1 MGQISATPPTNGT
14 QTALTPQAL
23 HACGLVMGIGST
35 RASLASVLGMS
46 VMGWLP
52 QPVKTMVDKWN
63 NSSANEFPAI
73 GAWVSRTLSARCVS
87 IQMAMSSAHKIQYFD
102 AFRMPLNILNIF
114 HQGENGHF
122 NGRSQTLTS
131 AYKKKKNT

>member
-1 MGQISATPPTNGT
+1 MLGQISATLPTNGS
-14 QTALTPQAL
+14 QAALTPQSL

-52 QPVKTMVDKWN
+52 QPVKTIVDKWN

-73 GAWVSRTLSARCVS
+73 GAWVSRAVS
-87 IQMAMSSAHKIQYFD
+87 
-102 AFRMPLNILNIF
+102 
-114 HQGENGHF
+114 
-122 NGRSQTLTS
+122 GRGVRKSTPQTLCNFGHIGFGL
-131 AYKKKKNT
+131 Y